1 MLQKLNSNIS
11 NNIQANEHLQWF
23 KSGVEEAR
31 KQDVKLLAMQL
42 SVITQEDSW
51 MELFNCRD
59 TIKTHHMHVFT
70 VSEQQTIRPWCS
82 SCFTIIVCDI
92 FAYKVINKLTFV

>member
-1 MLQKLNSNIS
+1 MLQKLNSNIN

-51 MELFNCRD
+51 VELFNCRD
-59 TIKTHHMHVFT
+59 TM
-70 VSEQQTIRPWCS
+70 
-82 SCFTIIVCDI
+82 
-92 FAYKVINKLTFV
+92 LTDKNTSYTCIYCNWATT